1 MHLPPL
7 STSSSS
13 IEECHGI
20 NPKPSQAKPKPT
32 PKVGNTMIL
41 FLSFFLS
48 FFLNSLE
55 FTVDHLSLSLS
66 LYLSFFRSRSAFRL

>member
-41 FLSFFLS
+41 FLSFFL
-48 FFLNSLE
+48 NSLE